1 MFDKLLTTCPTC
13 NGDRREYI
21 ETTRGGYDPDT
32 WQEDYVSE
40 RDCETCNGSGEVV
53 AQDFEFDC

>member
-32 WQEDYVSE
+32 WQEKNV
-40 RDCETCNGSGEVV
+40 
-53 AQDFEFDC
+53 